1 MILRIGRSSLVVCIT
16 VKFFSRNTQYAI
28 RNTRK
33 AFTLIE
39 VMLSVAILSIA
50 LVLILQAFAHSLSI
64 LRITEDNLTATLIA
78 GNKMAEAQ
86 IMAKEDWDSFEKG
99 MDKRFRSQDIKCRW
113 KMDIAAVEL
122 DTEDDF
128 ELDGALNEVNASL
141 SWEEGIRSGV
151 ITLSTFMKNY
161 EEE

>member
-1 MILRIGRSSLVVCIT
+1 M
-16 VKFFSRNTQYAI
+16 K
-28 RNTRK
+28 K

-86 IMAKEDWDSFEKG
+86 IMAKEDWGGFEKG
-99 MDKRFRSQDIKCRW
+99 MNERFRSQGIKCRW
-113 KMDIAAVEL
+113 KMDIVAVEL

-128 ELDGALNEVNASL
+128 EADAELNEVNASL
-141 SWEEGIRSGV
+141 SWEEGKRRGV
-151 ITLSTFMKNY
+151 ITLSTFMRNY
-161 EEE
+161 AEE